1 MINIKEIVVIDD
13 VGDVYDLVN
22 KVLNKEKEE
31 YDITLS
37 ESTKSGINKALEEIP
52 SLIIINGDGLKKD
65 LLKTCEYIRKNPE
78 NRITPIIVACE
89 NKDKTFRIEV
99 LKRVIEYYIPK
110 PLHPKFFYYT
120 IKNLSRLID
129 ANRCIS
135 NLTGL
140 PGNAQIEIEL
150 KKRVSGKK
158 PFAVLYADL
167 DNFKAYNDKYG
178 FMNGDEVIKFTANCL
193 REAIQ
198 SYGVKGDFLGHIGGD
213 DFVAI
218 VDYDNARKISK
229 DIIKKFDSNIGEY
242 YSEEDNEN
250 GFVKIPNRKGKLEK
264 YPLMTITVA
273 MISNRFKKYDS
284 VLALGE
290 DGAQVKKKAKTI
302 PGSTFLE
309 NRRK

>member
-1 MINIKEIVVIDD
+1 MINIREIVVIDD
-13 VGDVYDLVN
+13 VGDVYELVK
-22 KVLNKEKEE
+22 KVLKKECDE
-31 YDITLS
+31 YDITLADS
-37 ESTKSGINKALEEIP
+37 SKDSISKALEVIP
-52 SLIIINGDGLKKD
+52 SLIIINGDDIDGGLI
-65 LLKTCEYIRKNPE
+65 KTCEFVRKNPE
-78 NRITPIIVACE
+78 NRITPVIVASS
-89 NKDKTFRIEV
+89 NKDRDYRIEV
-99 LKRVIEYYIPK
+99 LKRVVEYFIPK
-110 PLHPKFFYYT
+110 PLHPKYFYYT

-158 PFAVLYADL
+158 LFAVLYADL

-193 REAIQ
+193 KEAMQ
-198 SYGVKGDFLGHIGGD
+198 AYGEKGDFLGHIGGD
-213 DFVAI
+213 DFVA
-218 VDYDNARKISK
+218 VCEYESARKIGK
-229 DIIKKFDSNIGEY
+229 DIIKKFNANIGEF

-250 GFVKIPNRKGKLEK
+250 GYIRLPNRKGKMEK
-264 YPLMTITVA
+264 YPLMTLTVA
-273 MISNRFKKYDS
+273 MISNKYKRYSS
-284 VLALGE
+284 VLELGE